1 MENRYFIQD
10 VYVPSGSRTIEHN
23 LAKVVEPYVDHI
35 LSADQAKQFFS
46 VYWNDGTHAMTKG
59 KENKVIM
66 LLHAVKVT
74 DSATSPFASIEKTLL
89 ELPPGLHAT
98 SMIPIMNKGDK

>member
-1 MENRYFIQD
+1 M
-10 VYVPSGSRTIEHN
+10 N
-23 LAKVVEPYVDHI
+23 LLDMFTKVATKNGLVFAFLLIGVITLITYKI
-35 LSADQAKQFFS
+35 S
-46 VYWNDGTHAMTKG
+46 AMTKG

>member
-35 LSADQAKQFFS
+35 LSAGAMQRLADMVREEQDTLCAASKRLKPVPVELDLDGGTYSFRFFRIGQVSVQFRH
-46 VYWNDGTHAMTKG
+46 VKG
-59 KENKVIM
+59 
-66 LLHAVKVT
+66 
-74 DSATSPFASIEKTLL
+74 
-89 ELPPGLHAT
+89 EL
-98 SMIPIMNKGDK
+98 I